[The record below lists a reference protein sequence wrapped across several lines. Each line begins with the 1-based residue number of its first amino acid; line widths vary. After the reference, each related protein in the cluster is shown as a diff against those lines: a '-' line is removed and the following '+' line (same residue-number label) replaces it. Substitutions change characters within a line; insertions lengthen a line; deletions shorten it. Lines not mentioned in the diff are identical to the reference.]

1 MVSFCDITFCSA
13 TLYVTCFCHSAFCSL
28 LFFFVCFFKIVIICG
43 NIFTINLHVLF
54 TSLYFPL
61 MNSQSLSLYEDTLL
75 SPSVC
80 QAICFIVLL
89 IYFVSVVTIYF
100 PVLFSFDFPYGGCN
114 PYSLYHSS
122 LLSST
127 MYPSLLPL
135 LYSLMS
141 PDLFV
146 FCFLLWLKVIY
157 LYISSSVKPFFSH
170 GIPVMIYI

>member
-1 MVSFCDITFCSA
+1 MVFFCDITFCSA

-28 LFFFVCFFKIVIICG
+28 LFFFVCLFLIVFICG

-61 MNSQSLSLYEDTLL
+61 MNSQSLSLYDDTLL

-80 QAICFIVLL
+80 QAICFLVLL
-89 IYFVSVVTIYF
+89 ISFVSVVTIYF
-100 PVLFSFDFPYGGCN
+100 TVLFSFDFPYCGCN

-127 MYPSLLPL
+127 TVFYYCL
-135 LYSLMS
+135 
-141 PDLFV
+141 LFV
-146 FCFLLWLKVIY
+146 TITLFADESRFFFVYYFLLWLKVNIF
-157 LYISSSVKPFFSH
+157 I
-170 GIPVMIYI
+170 